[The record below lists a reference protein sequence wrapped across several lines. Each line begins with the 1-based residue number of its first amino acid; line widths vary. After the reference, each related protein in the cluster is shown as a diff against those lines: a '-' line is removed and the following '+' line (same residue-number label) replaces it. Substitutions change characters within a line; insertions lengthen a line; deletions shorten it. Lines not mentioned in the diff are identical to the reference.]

1 MIGNMGQWRCTFW
14 RVVRSRV
21 MWAMTIL
28 VLMLS
33 VHPPYLYVTAT
44 ATLSID
50 ASTCLQLSEPHCISK
65 LTSSFVVV
73 PLRQPLST
81 QHQQQHQT
89 IQSSI
94 HGGGVIAL
102 EFWKR
107 ANSDHEAN
115 DDNLSKGMN
124 FSPSDD
130 ESYDNESPSPE
141 TEFGSLFDDFVD
153 SGNVPTMQSNA
164 TDILGIDANFSVTI
178 NIANTTTST
187 KRNRWKR
194 LTLPPSV
201 GALLP
206 GKPLFMRLVP
216 KKSVDIVS
224 KIMDEIQPQEDKA
237 DWFKL
242 LEQERSTGH
251 YLNLSDVEFMSLGN
265 GTHQLSSISS
275 SANAPLMSEH
285 AEGNDTH
292 DHKRSK
298 RRFFQR
304 NFKNISDGAVKVVPQ
319 LSKDELECPFIASNI
334 DDLQTAVLLN
344 KIPLRDVG
352 FRFPIKGVGSEV
364 IFGQQTAG
372 DERKQSSIDITNSPL
387 SSGGETAFHRHDPII
402 NGSLSSLLTYKA
414 KTSSDPT
421 LLANYHH
428 GIELLSHHPVLSLVR
443 ERVLSKSKPG
453 RRVQGSNSPSADIP
467 HLALVIEGGGM
478 RGAVSAGMA
487 AALSTLD
494 LLDAFDSIH
503 GSSAGSIVGA
513 YLVSRQLCMDV
524 YTDIMPA
531 SGNKFVSKR
540 GGLVNF
546 GVDWLGDL
554 IQRKLLTF
562 DGEEQDGSSGTDDLC
577 VDVSGADGENV
588 TSWVC
593 EDDEASS
600 VELAM
605 GTSKRKQSGDL
616 SRSTRLQSDDQYGGI
631 VVESMN
637 YLLSNMFHVAKSSV
651 SKPLLFG
658 ARRFGRAIRPAISA
672 LDVASSM
679 RQYLRRRPGMN
690 ITYVLDGVMDESHG
704 LRPFDV
710 HAFQANDKLQPLYMI
725 ASTVSNGGKGEMETG
740 KAQIVMHH

>member
-1 MIGNMGQWRCTFW
+1 
-14 RVVRSRV
+14 
-21 MWAMTIL
+21 
-28 VLMLS
+28 
-33 VHPPYLYVTAT
+33 
-44 ATLSID
+44 
-50 ASTCLQLSEPHCISK
+50 
-65 LTSSFVVV
+65 
-73 PLRQPLST
+73 
-81 QHQQQHQT
+81 
-89 IQSSI
+89 
-94 HGGGVIAL
+94 
-102 EFWKR
+102 
-107 ANSDHEAN
+107 
-115 DDNLSKGMN
+115 
-124 FSPSDD
+124 
-130 ESYDNESPSPE
+130 
-141 TEFGSLFDDFVD
+141 
-153 SGNVPTMQSNA
+153 
-164 TDILGIDANFSVTI
+164 
-178 NIANTTTST
+178 
-187 KRNRWKR
+187 
-194 LTLPPSV
+194 
-201 GALLP
+201 
-206 GKPLFMRLVP
+206 
-216 KKSVDIVS
+216 
-224 KIMDEIQPQEDKA
+224 MDEIQPQEDKA

-242 LEQERSTGH
+242 LEQERSTGK

-275 SANAPLMSEH
+275 SANASLITEH
-285 AEGNDTH
+285 AEENDTH
-292 DHKRSK
+292 EHKRGK
-298 RRFFQR
+298 RRRFFQR
-304 NFKNISDGAVKVVPQ
+304 NFKNINDDSVKGVPQ
-319 LSKDELECPFIASNI
+319 LSKEELECPFIASNI

-364 IFGQQTAG
+364 IFGQQTNG
-372 DERKQSSIDITNSPL
+372 DERKQISIDIPTIPS
-387 SSGGETAFHRHDPII
+387 SSGGETTFHRHDPII

-421 LLANYHH
+421 LIANYQH

-453 RRVQGSNSPSADIP
+453 RRLQGSNSPSADIP

-562 DGEEQDGSSGTDDLC
+562 DGDEQDGSSGTDDLC

-593 EDDEASS
+593 EEDLASS
-600 VELAM
+600 VALAL

-637 YLLSNMFHVAKSSV
+637 YLLSNMFNVAKSSV
-651 SKPLLFG
+651 SKSLLFG
-658 ARRFGRAIRPAISA
+658 ARRFGRAIRPTISA

-740 KAQIVMHH
+740 KAQIIVMH